1 MKHFILGQ
9 FKLYQNQTSFSQE
22 LTAGLTTFL
31 TMAYI
36 IFVNPAILGASGMDT
51 GAVYVATCLVTILS
65 CCLSGF
71 LSNYPISIAPAMS
84 LNVFFT
90 YTVVQSMGLPWQSA
104 LGIVFLAGIIFLIL
118 ALTQIRQWII
128 ELMPEA
134 LNVGTAAG
142 IGLFIILI
150 GLQNG
155 SVIIKPEGA
164 TLIGVGNLTSPACL
178 LFFLGF
184 FIIATFDYFKI
195 RGAIIIAILS
205 VTLLSLL
212 LGQSHYHGIFS
223 IPPSMKPTFLAVDLK
238 HVFKWDNLPILFAFL
253 LVGFFDATGTMVG
266 VLRQPLFRKDPYR
279 LKRLSRA
286 LIADSLGTIS
296 GSLFGTASTSIY
308 IESAAGIEAGGRT
321 GLTAVTT
328 AVLFIFALFISPLA
342 QSVPAFAVAP
352 ALIYVGLLMLRNIA
366 HLQVDNP
373 IEFISAIIIVIMVP
387 FTFSIA
393 NGLGMGI
400 ICYVVLKILTGKIKE
415 LNPMLWGLALIFVF
429 YFAYRI
435 H

>member
-1 MKHFILGQ
+1 MKKFILRQ
-9 FKLYQNQTSFSQE
+9 FKLNQNQTSLSQE
-22 LTAGLTTFL
+22 FTAGATTFL

-36 IFVNPAILGASGMDT
+36 IFVNPSILGASGMET
-51 GAVYVATCLVTILS
+51 GAVYVATCLVTIFS
-65 CCLSGF
+65 CLLSGF
-71 LSNYPISIAPAMS
+71 LSNYPIAIAPAMS

-90 YTVVQSMGLPWQSA
+90 YTVVQSMGLAWQNA

-128 ELMPEA
+128 ELMPET

-155 SVIIKPEGA
+155 GVIIKPSGN
-164 TLIGVGNLTSPACL
+164 TLIGMGNITSPACL

-184 FIIATFDYFKI
+184 FIIATLDYFKI

-212 LGQSHYHGIFS
+212 LGQSHFQGVFS
-223 IPPSMKPTFLAVDLK
+223 LPPSLKPTFLAIDFSHIV
-238 HVFKWDNLPILFAFL
+238 KWDNLPILFAFL

-266 VLRQPLFRKDPYR
+266 VLRQPLFRKDPQR
-279 LKRLSRA
+279 VKRLSRA
-286 LIADSLGTIS
+286 LIADSLGTVT
-296 GSLFGTASTSIY
+296 GSLLGTASTSIY

-321 GLTAVTT
+321 GLTAVST
-328 AVLFIFALFISPLA
+328 ATLFILALFISPLA
-342 QSVPAFAVAP
+342 QSVPPFAVAP
-352 ALIYVGLLMLRNIA
+352 ALIYVGLLMLRNVA
-366 HLQVDNP
+366 HLQVDNS
-373 IEFISAIIIVIMVP
+373 IEFISAILIVIMIP

-400 ICYVVLKILTGKIKE
+400 ISYVLLKILTGKIKE
-415 LNPMLWGLALIFVF
+415 VNSMLWGLAAIFLF